1 MRLVALTGGI
11 GSGKSTVSAA
21 LAARGAVIIDADA
34 IVKELQ
40 EPGQPVLLAMVE
52 RWGNDILDD
61 TGRLRRQALADLV
74 FSDEAER
81 KALEAIVHP
90 AVGVEMK
97 RRMDEAAP
105 TDKLV
110 VLDIPLL
117 AEGARRNNGQVDR
130 RGASGTIVV
139 DCPLDEAIERLV
151 RYRGLDEADARR
163 RIEAQV
169 SRHDRLAL
177 ADHVVDNAGDLQALK
192 AEIERCWNWLVTLEE
207 TTWPPVKEPQPENE
221 TP

>member
-1 MRLVALTGGI
+1 MRLIALTGGI

-21 LAARGAVIIDADA
+21 LEARGALIIDADA

-40 EPGQPVLLAMVE
+40 APGQPVLAEMVE
-52 RWGNDILDD
+52 RWGEVILDD
-61 TGRLRRQALADLV
+61 TGALKRQELANLV

-97 RRMDEAAP
+97 ARMDEAAA
-105 TDKLV
+105 TDRIV

-117 AEGARRNNGQVDR
+117 AEGARRNKGTVDR
-130 RGASGTIVV
+130 RGASATIVV
-139 DCPLDEAIERLV
+139 DCPPERAVERLV
-151 RYRGLDEADARR
+151 EFRGLAADDARR

-169 SRHDRLAL
+169 SRDERLEL
-177 ADHVVDNAGDLQALK
+177 ADFVVDNSGDLAAL
-192 AEIERCWNWLVTLEE
+192 AGEVARCWEWLEGIAE
-207 TTWPPVKEPQPENE
+207 TPWPPPAV
-221 TP
+221 TGAG